1 MMEYRGMA
9 GFRRRKTNSSVTN
22 PLSPRL
28 TRKGDEP
35 VQDYETIY
43 RRYFSAVYRYLLSL
57 SRNPSLAEEITQAA
71 FFAALK
77 KIDSFREDCAV
88 ETWLIGIA
96 RNLYLD
102 YCRRQKRRTA
112 HCTPAVTQAGD
123 AQERSPEAL
132 FFRSENVGLF
142 HRLLHELPEP
152 YKEVFTLR
160 VFGDLRFA
168 DIAGLFEKSE
178 SWARVTYYR
187 AKLKLQEQIRE
198 EETHG

>member
-1 MMEYRGMA
+1 M
-9 GFRRRKTNSSVTN
+9 
-22 PLSPRL
+22 
-28 TRKGDEP
+28 
-35 VQDYETIY
+35 
-43 RRYFSAVYRYLLSL
+43 
-57 SRNPSLAEEITQAA
+57 
-71 FFAALK
+71 
-77 KIDSFREDCAV
+77 
-88 ETWLIGIA
+88 
-96 RNLYLD
+96 
-102 YCRRQKRRTA
+102 

-132 FFRSENVGLF
+132 FFQSENVGLF

-160 VFGDLRFA
+160 VFGDLRYA

-187 AKLKLQEQIRE
+187 AKLKLQAQIRE